1 VFVGLAAAE
10 RDEVLL
16 NYVGK
21 KTIGKLAC
29 YSCHDIPGF
38 EDAKPAGAALADW
51 GRKDPSRIA
60 FEQVVQFVMNDLS
73 HGGHHDDPHKGMMS
87 SHASHAGAEVEP
99 VHDAHG
105 EKTHGVSEAS
115 VVEDDVFATELA
127 YGVGD
132 RRASHFSRKSGPGY
146 GLFLREA
153 AWA

>member
-1 VFVGLAAAE
+1 MDFLKALIIRGDENVFVGLAAAE

-60 FEQVVQFVMNDLS
+60 FEQVVQFVMNDIS

-87 SHASHAGAEVEP
+87 SHGSSVASDTADHA
-99 VHDAHG
+99 DADPRRNCR
-105 EKTHGVSEAS
+105 SWS
-115 VVEDDVFATELA
+115 
-127 YGVGD
+127 
-132 RRASHFSRKSGPGY
+132 RRA
-146 GLFLREA
+146 REQRCCL
-153 AWA
+153 

>member
-1 VFVGLAAAE
+1 MLYLEGRYTVDKATAVLRDGLPEGTVVRGDEAAFVGLAAAE

-60 FEQVVQFVMNDLS
+60 FEQVVQFVMHDLS
-73 HGGHHDDPHKGMMS
+73 HGGI
-87 SHASHAGAEVEP
+87 
-99 VHDAHG
+99 
-105 EKTHGVSEAS
+105 T
-115 VVEDDVFATELA
+115 TI
-127 YGVGD
+127 
-132 RRASHFSRKSGPGY
+132 RTRA
-146 GLFLREA
+146 
-153 AWA
+153 